1 MTTTNLM
8 ITEWKLSNFSKRMK
22 IRRSMQILSCLT
34 FIAQMMISLR
44 FLVNSNT
51 VSKKYFRLLLI
62 DVTLRR
68 KMIVRANKKL
78 MTGYLRSTFLS
89 QKTLNNLFLMNLAT
103 TKLKS
108 LLNFYST
115 GCQIIKNQRLGE
127 QFKEHKST
135 RMTNT
140 FIQES

>member
-108 LLNFYST
+108 LLNFST
-115 GCQIIKNQRLGE
+115 TCCLIIKDQRLDE
-127 QFKEHKST
+127 QFKEQKST

>member
-8 ITEWKLSNFSKRMK
+8 ITKWKLLNFSKRMK
-22 IRRSMQILSCLT
+22 IKRRLYIQSNLT
-34 FIAQMMISLR
+34 FIAQTMISLKY
-44 FLVNSNT
+44 LVKFNT
-51 VSKKYFRLLLI
+51 VSKECLILLLI
-62 DVTLRR
+62 DVTLKG
-68 KMIVRANKKL
+68 KMIVKANKKL

-103 TKLKS
+103 KKLKS
-108 LLNFYST
+108 LLNFSNT